1 MLRVSTLPG
10 EIGVMESSRRITNN
24 VTSGGHLGQLRGK

>member
-1 MLRVSTLPG
+1 MLRVSILPG
-10 EIGVMESSRRITNN
+10 EIGVMESSIITNN